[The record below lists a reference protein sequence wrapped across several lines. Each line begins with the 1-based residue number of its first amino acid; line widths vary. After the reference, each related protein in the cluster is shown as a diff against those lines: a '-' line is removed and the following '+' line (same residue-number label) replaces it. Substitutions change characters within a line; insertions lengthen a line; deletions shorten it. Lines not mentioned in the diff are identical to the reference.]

1 METKKN
7 NEHYSSK
14 FSDNKKTKNSMW
26 PPCGVGAS
34 ALLKIK
40 HNVMIGADLLE
51 LPCFQKFYL
60 EWLGNYTLNQNK
72 LIQIANFELELATV
86 PHTYDKLRIIKYGGC
101 NDYIDLF
108 KHIKGE
114 GSWIFLTKSQEKAET
129 LIKASKET
137 KTYLRIYGLDEYGK
151 LINYKPISEETYR
164 SQNLSEKETFSLSES
179 IYPIKKRNRISLNIP
194 HSGEKVYT
202 SNKELVILGDEF
214 ISNSQ
219 SITYQTNIEGIQAK
233 IYQPQWLNISYF
245 EDKIKRMLEIQIKC
259 KGICWPI
266 DLLYDING
274 EFIGM
279 LVPKAEGYQ
288 LKQELLSQQGLSN
301 CFPDWNRKD
310 LTHLTKVILDKI
322 VYLQDRNILF
332 GLINPGAIFVKD
344 SDHVYFTEM
353 DTYQI
358 EGYPILSHER
368 VMQAPELQD
377 VSEELR
383 LYTKQQDNY
392 GIALLIFMILM
403 PGKFPYNKGKNK
415 TISESIK
422 NMSFA
427 FRYGRHIEE
436 HGAREYFGLWR
447 FVWSHLGND
456 LKQSFYY
463 TFQHD
468 KAFSTPERRKDAHYW
483 LKIIRSLEHEL
494 DNPYDKESLKIFPNT
509 FKRFSG
515 SNTIKCIKCGI
526 EHPDFYYKY
535 PEKKI
540 CNSCL
545 GQPSQTY
552 FVCKTCNKRY
562 YYDFGTLFKYEKLV
576 EKKDFSMPTHC
587 PYCRSDK
594 RKCVSCNLM
603 FPAYRIN
610 DDGMCFDCAKKA
622 RERIAKRYYCSCG
635 REIVLTQGEVDF
647 YMKKFGNLPKRCKQC
662 KSSSRSW
669 Y

>member
-14 FSDNKKTKNSMW
+14 FSNNKKTKNSMW
-26 PPCGVGAS
+26 PSCGIDA
-34 ALLKIK
+34 ATLLKNK

-60 EWLGNYTLNQNK
+60 EWLDNYTLNKNK

-86 PHTYDKLRIIKYGGC
+86 PHTYDKLHIIKHDGC
-101 NDYIDLF
+101 NDYIGLF

-114 GSWIFLTKSQEKAET
+114 DSWIFLTKSQEKAEA

-137 KTYLRIYGLDEYGK
+137 KTYLRVYGLDENGK
-151 LINYKPISEETYR
+151 LINYKPISEESHR
-164 SQNLSEKETFSLSES
+164 SQKLSEKESFNLSES
-179 IYPIKKRNRISLNIP
+179 IYPIKKRNRISLNVP

-202 SNKELVILGDEF
+202 SNKELVILRDEF

-266 DLLYDING
+266 DSLYDTNG
-274 EFIGM
+274 EFIGI

-288 LKQELLSQQGLSN
+288 LKQELLSQQGLRN

-662 KSSSRSW
+662 KSSSRNW

>member
-86 PHTYDKLRIIKYGGC
+86 PHTYDKLHIIKYGGC

-310 LTHLTKVILDKI
+310 LTHLTKIILDKI

-576 EKKDFSMPTHC
+576 EKKAFSMPTHC

-662 KSSSRSW
+662 KSSSRNW

>member
-622 RERIAKRYYCSCG
+622 RERIAKKYYCSCG